1 MFYEFDLTVTAD
13 TARADPATLEVP
25 LAAGTITQVG
35 IQFPAG
41 CSGMVYASIWRSDHQ
56 LWPGDPDEA
65 IAGEDAIVSWAE
77 SYDLDDVPFS
87 LLLKAWSPG
96 TTYDHKLTFR
106 FALLSL
112 EETQSARGLSGLLR
126 RALGLLLGKP

>member
-13 TARADPATLEVP
+13 TARADPATLEVA
-25 LAAGTITQVG
+25 LNAGTITQVA

-41 CSGMVYASIWRSDHQ
+41 CSGMVYVSIWRSDHQ

-65 IAGEDAIVSWAE
+65 IAGEDSIVSWAE
-77 SYDLDDVPFS
+77 SYDLDDQPFS

-96 TTYDHKLTFR
+96 TTYPHKLTFR

-112 EETQSARGLSGLLR
+112 EESQGIRQAPGLLGR
-126 RALGLLLGKP
+126 LANLLLGRP